1 LKTIILLNIIHKFLI
16 FNRINIKRF
25 IVMRILK
32 PFIIIFMLFLSS
44 GIIGGQV
51 YEWRGPDRN
60 GIIPETGLLKSWPE
74 KGPDLI
80 WSFRELGEGHTS
92 IGPGKDRFF
101 ITGLQD
107 DTGILFAFDY
117 NGRLLWKK
125 PYGPEWI
132 ENYVGPRSTPVVIN
146 DLVYFQ
152 SGHGVI
158 YCVNAITGDKVWT
171 VDMQKRFGARKITWG
186 LVENML
192 IEGDRIFCTPGGI
205 KDNVACLNRFT
216 GATIWT
222 NPGNKKAS
230 AYCSS
235 IYVRHKSAEL
245 IVTMTDGSII
255 GVDAKTGQFYWDVP
269 QSQTYKILANVPL
282 FSDGVIYCASE
293 NETAN
298 NGLVAL
304 KLSDDGKKVT
314 QLWRNREFKNLMEG
328 FILRDGLIYGSV
340 YEGNRWLCVDIKDGK
355 TLHTFNKFGDG
366 SILLADGLFYC
377 YSKRGEMAL
386 MTADRNSFNIISRFR
401 IPMGEGPHFSHPV
414 IYNGRLYV
422 RHGNALMVYK
432 IKA

>member
-1 LKTIILLNIIHKFLI
+1 MTVDMNKKY
-16 FNRINIKRF
+16 
-25 IVMRILK
+25 V
-32 PFIIIFMLFLSS
+32 IIFFPVLLLFS
-44 GIIGGQV
+44 GIISGQV

-74 KGPDLI
+74 KGPELI
-80 WSFRELGEGHTS
+80 WSYQGLGEGHTS

-101 ITGLQD
+101 ITGLENK
-107 DTGILFAFDY
+107 TGILFAFDY
-117 NGRLLWKK
+117 SGKLIWKK
-125 PYGPEWI
+125 PYGPEWD
-132 ENYVGPRSTPVVIN
+132 ENYAGPRSTPVVID

-158 YCVNAITGDKVWT
+158 YCINANSGEKVWT
-171 VDMQKRFGARKITWG
+171 IDMQNRFGARKITWG

-216 GATIWT
+216 GETIWT
-222 NPGNKKAS
+222 SPGNKKPS

-235 IYVRHKSAEL
+235 IYVRHKNAEL

-255 GVDAKTGQFYWDVP
+255 GVDARTGQFYWDVP
-269 QSQTYKILANVPL
+269 QSQTYKIHANVPL
-282 FSDGVIYCASE
+282 YSNGIIYCASE
-293 NETAN
+293 NEASN

-314 QLWRNREFKNLMEG
+314 QLWRNRDFKNLMEG

-340 YEGNRWLCVDIKDGK
+340 YEANKWMCVDIADGK
-355 TLHTFNKFGDG
+355 ALHTFNKFGDG

-377 YSKRGEMAL
+377 YSKRGEMGL
-386 MTADRNSFNIISRFR
+386 MSADRNAFNIISRFR

-414 IYNGRLYV
+414 IYKGRLYV
-422 RHGNALMVYK
+422 RHGSALMVYK
-432 IKA
+432 IK